1 MEKPQN
7 FTKKKKKFSINIK
20 NMGVDIDKNEY
31 RTIVQSH
38 TNYPERYFR

>member
-7 FTKKKKKFSINIK
+7 FTKKKKNFSINIK